1 MAENV
6 IGKNI
11 MLYYRSQNAK
21 YYFNGS
27 VSEGTYDGL
36 DYKQLNTTS
45 VTNSGTNFSRADDG
59 PIIGFITDIGNPS
72 TTSIAA
78 GTWTFEN
85 YLSLTGDLTGAP
97 RFYYKIY
104 KVSGSTFTLLGTTG
118 GVFFTTTAKT
128 LYTATFAF
136 PATTLLATDR
146 IAIVVQASE
155 ITGRVITL
163 YTQGENLGV
172 MTTNIPAD
180 IPFACSTN
188 CSFSVTVDQKE
199 VTSQSSAWYRE
210 FKNDVAT
217 WNITCEGLVTLSNF
231 SYLGMLNIQQTRTP
245 VYIKFAIDNGVDG
258 LVIIGGTTNLT
269 SLQINAPYKDIAT
282 YSVALQGSGAYN
294 TTGTSISSGG
304 GGTIIVGGGNYMKQY
319 TAAGGETTIS
329 WADMFGRDCIYV
341 SRGGVDVR
349 EILTS
354 GTPTGDQVT
363 WNSSVGLLTF
373 GRALEA
379 DEFVRGIFN

>member
-11 MLYYRSQNAK
+11 MLYVKGANAK

-27 VSEGTYDGL
+27 VSQGSFDGL
-36 DYKQLNTTS
+36 NYEQLSTTN
-45 VTNSGTNFSRADDG
+45 VVNSGTNFSRVSDG
-59 PIIGFITDIGNPS
+59 PITGFITNVGNPGV
-72 TTSIAA
+72 TTIAS
-78 GTWTFEN
+78 GTWTFQN
-85 YLSLTGDLTGAP
+85 YMSLTGDLTGAP

-118 GVFFTTTAKT
+118 GAFFTTNAKA
-128 LYTATFAF
+128 LYTSTFSF
-136 PATTLLATDR
+136 PSTTMLSTDR
-146 IAIVVQASE
+146 IAVVLQASE
-155 ITGRVITL
+155 ITDRTITL
-163 YTQGENLGV
+163 YTQGDNLGV
-172 MTTNIPAD
+172 MQTNIPQD

-210 FKNDVAT
+210 FKNDVAN
-217 WNITCEGLVTLSNF
+217 WNISCEGLITLTNY
-231 SYLGMLNIQQTRTP
+231 SYLNMLDIQQSRTP
-245 VYIKFAIDNGVDG
+245 VYVKFAIDNGADG

-282 YSVALQGSGAYN
+282 YSVALQGSGAYT

-304 GGTIIVGGGNYMKQY
+304 GAVIVGGGNYMKQY
-319 TAAGGETTIS
+319 VAAGGETTIT
-329 WADMFGRDCIYV
+329 WGDMAGKECLYV
-341 SRGGVDVR
+341 SRGGMDVR

-354 GTPTGDQVT
+354 GSPSGDQVS
-363 WNSSVGLLTF
+363 WNSTLGILTF
-373 GRALEA
+373 GRALES